1 MKISRFYQQSEMNI
15 GDELELSTTNHRH
28 AIQVLRLKLD
38 QTLILF
44 NGEGGEYQGK
54 LVDSNKRS
62 SRVLLESFDPLN
74 RESHLS
80 TTLALAMIKS
90 EKMDYAIQKSVELG
104 VSIIQPI
111 YTKRSV
117 IKIKANRIDKKM
129 QHWHGIIIAAC
140 EQSGRTKLPELRE
153 PLKIESFLDLQ
164 LNTGQETSCIAMLPG
179 KHPKIHELKTR
190 TNLSLLIGP
199 EGGFT
204 DDEETMMLQKGVSP
218 INFGVRI
225 LRAETAAVAGL
236 TACQQLW
243 GDL

>member
-1 MKISRFYQQSEMNI
+1 MKISRFYQQSEMKI
-15 GDELELSTTNHRH
+15 GDELELSSTNHRH
-28 AIQVLRLKLD
+28 AVQVLRLKLE

-44 NGEGGEYQGK
+44 NGKGGEYQAK
-54 LVDSNKRS
+54 LVDLNKRS
-62 SRVLLESFDPLN
+62 SRVLIESFDPIN
-74 RESHLS
+74 RESPLS
-80 TTLALAMIKS
+80 TTLVLAMIKP

-117 IKIKANRIDKKM
+117 IKIKANRLDKKM

-153 PLKIESFLDLQ
+153 PLKIENFLDLNLSSDQ
-164 LNTGQETSCIAMLPG
+164 EITGIVMLPG
-179 KHPKIHELKTR
+179 NHPKIHELNSR
-190 TNLSLLIGP
+190 ENLSLFIGP

-204 DDEETMMLQKGVSP
+204 DDEETTMLQKGVSP
-218 INFGVRI
+218 ISFGPRI
-225 LRAETAAVAGL
+225 FRAETAVVAGL